1 MGKFQKL
8 IKMFRPPEKII
19 TFADKNNNMYRLSKD
34 QYKTLLSNSTISTCK
49 KANNNIKKNTSLNE
63 RNNLKY
69 KGEKD

>member
-8 IKMFRPPEKII
+8 IKMFRPPEKTM
-19 TFADKNNNMYRLSKD
+19 TFTDKTNNMYRLSKD
-34 QYKTLLSNSTISTCK
+34 QYKMLLSNSRISTCK